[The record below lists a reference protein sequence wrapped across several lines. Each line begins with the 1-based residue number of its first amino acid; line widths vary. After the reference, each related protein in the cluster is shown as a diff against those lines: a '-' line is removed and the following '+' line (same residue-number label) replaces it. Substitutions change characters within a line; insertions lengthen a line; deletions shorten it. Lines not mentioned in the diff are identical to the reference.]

1 MIESLLNYIGHKS
14 KIVDQILTHLPTQ
27 VNGSFYDM
35 FAGSCVV
42 ALNAPYNKIQCVEKN
57 EHLSNLYGH
66 LTDPNFHAELTLFLT
81 TYNLTNSSVV
91 PRSQYLKNPNIG
103 TVQWMGKTIPN
114 LHLDKLNEPGYKQ
127 VITDFNNNKFT
138 GIHRSIAYMVATIYG
153 RNSSVNT
160 RPDGTLSGGVG
171 PLDFSLKCN
180 KKFNDHLT
188 VLKQNRHSFVCDS
201 YENIKP
207 TSDDFCYFDPPYLA
221 TSFHYQGWDE
231 VEEKKLLDYIDKL
244 PCDWALSNTFQSGT
258 KVNSILK
265 EWAQDK
271 TVIYINKKY
280 RKWAGT
286 NGAELTKRSSK
297 VNEEVLILSKPFN
310 TTTVFGNG
318 LFEQEKS
325 SLPTKGINTI
335 DIERQ

>member
-1 MIESLLNYIGHKS
+1 MIESLINYIGHKS
-14 KIVDQILTHLPTQ
+14 KIVEQVLGNLPNQI
-27 VNGSFYDM
+27 NGTFYDS

-42 ALNAPYNKIQCVEKN
+42 SLNAPYSKITCVEKN
-57 EHLSNLYGH
+57 QHLSNLYKDIS
-66 LTDPNFHAELTLFLT
+66 DPIFHATLTNFLV
-81 TYNLTNSSVV
+81 TYNLTNSSTT
-91 PRSQYLKNPNIG
+91 PRSQYLKQPGIG

-127 VITDFNNNKFT
+127 VLTDFNTNKFT
-138 GIHRSIAYMVATIYG
+138 GIERSIAYMVATIYG

-160 RPDGTLSGGVG
+160 KTDGTLTGGVG
-171 PLDFSLKCN
+171 PLDYSIKCN
-180 KKFNDHLT
+180 KKFNDHKT
-188 VLKQNRHSFVCDS
+188 VLAQNRHTFICDS

-221 TSFHYQGWDE
+221 SSFHYQGWDE
-231 VEEKKLLDYIDKL
+231 VEEKKLLNYIDNL

-280 RKWAGT
+280 RKWASS
-286 NGAELTKRSSK
+286 NGAELTKRNSK
-297 VNEEVLILSKPFN
+297 TNEEVLILSRPFTN
-310 TTTVFGNG
+310 TKLFGNG

-325 SLPTKGINTI
+325 NLPVTGLNTI
-335 DIERQ
+335 DGSQ